1 MFRLMRAYNMK
12 LNPAKYTFLGF
23 MVAQRGIEVNLA
35 QIKAV
40 LETLV
45 PNRKKELQ
53 HLTGCLAACGPKY
66 GKQLYMYLAVF
77 DYVVGAILFRDIQ
90 DKDQKFIYYVS
101 KAMVDVETQYSR
113 MEQTDLALKSA
124 AQKLR
129 PYF

>member
-1 MFRLMRAYNMK
+1 
-12 LNPAKYTFLGF
+12 
-23 MVAQRGIEVNLA
+23 
-35 QIKAV
+35 
-40 LETLV
+40 
-45 PNRKKELQ
+45 
-53 HLTGCLAACGPKY
+53 
-66 GKQLYMYLAVF
+66 MYLAVF

>member
-1 MFRLMRAYNMK
+1 MK

-53 HLTGCLAACGPKY
+53 RLTSHQAACGC
-66 GKQLYMYLAVF
+66 
-77 DYVVGAILFRDIQ
+77 
-90 DKDQKFIYYVS
+90 FI
-101 KAMVDVETQYSR
+101 AR
-113 MEQTDLALKSA
+113 FTD
-124 AQKLR
+124 KLR
-129 PYF
+129 HLFLTLRGATTFDWTDE